1 MSIKHG
7 QHVKEVHRGEVIARP
22 GILPFHIQRHGW
34 IWWDECGQLGEAK
47 VYRSPQ
53 AAERALAIYYRDV
66 LGHDVQIPPKHR
78 SPASKLPSILVR
90 FPTQKDRER
99 VKRAAE
105 RADMSVN
112 AYCVMKLVGIVRGFV
127 VGENKHG

>member
-1 MSIKHG
+1 MATLA
-7 QHVKEVHRGEVIARP
+7 QHIREVHSGDVIAQP
-22 GILPFHIQRHGW
+22 NDEPFRIRRHGW
-34 IWWDECGQLGEAK
+34 IWFDENRELGIPK
-47 VYRSPQ
+47 VYRSQ
-53 AAERALAIYYRDV
+53 LAAERALAIYCRNC

-105 RADMSVN
+105 RVNMSVN
-112 AYCVMKLVGIVRGFV
+112 AYCVMKLVGIVRG
-127 VGENKHG
+127 EK